1 MASRASSLGGVSART
16 PWRIL
21 KNEADPARYLPYAR
35 HINDHVIAL
44 DGRDLMMMFQLDG
57 LAFETADPVH
67 LNDWHEKLNGT
78 LRNIADDRL
87 AIWTHIV
94 RRPITDYPEGEFR
107 SAFAAD
113 LDAKYRARVTAKRM
127 FVNELYLTMIMRP
140 SVGSADRTGVLLR
153 RLSTARKEGQ
163 EVDEDELARFEDKA
177 RDIEKLLARCRPQRL
192 SLYEHNGLMFSQPL
206 EVLELVMMGR
216 AARVPL
222 VRGHLGSA
230 IYGERVI
237 FGRETVEVRAHD
249 ESRFVGLFGIREYPA
264 MTRPGQMNA
273 LLSQDFAFVVT
284 QSFAFMGKARASE
297 RLRRRQNQM
306 ASTEDAAASQAL
318 ELADAADDLQ
328 SNRFVLGEHH
338 FSLAVF
344 GENQKRLAENLS
356 TSRAALADAGLV
368 AAREGPALEAAFW
381 SQLPGNFAWRARPA
395 AITSRNFAALS
406 PFHTFPAGK
415 PDGNHWGAAIA
426 LMKTAAQSP
435 FYFNF
440 HVNDLGHTLIIG
452 PSGGGKTVVQ
462 NFLMAQLEKTGAQ
475 QIFIDKDRGAEI
487 YVRSSGGTY
496 LALRNGVPTGFAPLR
511 ALEQTPGNIVFL
523 GRLIRHLVTPA
534 GSQLGVTQERMIDEG
549 ILSIGR
555 LPPEQRSI
563 LALRQLLGQR
573 DPEGIGARL
582 EKWSRGGAL
591 GWVFDNDRDELTL
604 EARFIGFDM
613 TDFLDNP
620 EIRTP
625 LMMYM
630 FHRIDAL
637 LDGRR
642 LVIDI
647 DEFWKALGD
656 DAFRAFAQ
664 DGLKT
669 YRKQNAFLVFGTQS
683 PADAL
688 RSDIAHSIMEQV
700 ATKIL
705 LPNPHGRE
713 VDYIDGLG
721 LTRAEFKLIRND
733 LIPESRRFLVK
744 QGHDSI
750 VVELDLGG
758 LSDELAVLSG
768 TTETVGILD
777 QVRHEHGDD
786 PAVWLPIFHER
797 RRATTRRKG

>member
-1 MASRASSLGGVSART
+1 MASVARRARMAPNLT
-16 PWRIL
+16 PWRVL
-21 KNEADPARYLPYAR
+21 KNEADPGRYLPYAR
-35 HINDHVIAL
+35 HIDEQVIAL
-44 DGRDLMMMFQLDG
+44 DGRDLMMMFRLDG
-57 LAFETADPVH
+57 LAFETADPLH

-87 AIWTHIV
+87 AIWSHII
-94 RRPITDYPEGEFR
+94 RRPVADYPEGEFR
-107 SAFAAD
+107 STFAAD
-113 LDAKYRARVTAKRM
+113 LDARYRERVMAKRM
-127 FVNELYLTMIMRP
+127 FVNELYLTLIMRP
-140 SVGSADRTGVLLR
+140 AIGSADRTGVLLK
-153 RLSTARKEGQ
+153 RLSAAKSEGS
-163 EVDEDELARFEDKA
+163 EVDADELARFEEKA
-177 RDIEKLLARCRPQRL
+177 RDIEKLLGRCRPERL
-192 SLYEHNGLMFSQPL
+192 GLYEHNGLMFSRPL
-206 EVLELVMMGR
+206 EILETVMMGQSV
-216 AARVPL
+216 RVPL

-230 IYGERVI
+230 LYGDRVI
-237 FGRETVEVRAHD
+237 FGRETIEVRAHD
-249 ESRFVGLFGIREYPA
+249 KSRFIGLFGIREYPA

-273 LLSQDFAFVVT
+273 LLSQDFSFVVT
-284 QSFAFMGKARASE
+284 QSFTFMGKARASE

-306 ASTEDAAASQAL
+306 SSTDDAAASQAL
-318 ELADAADDLQ
+318 DLADAADDLQ

-344 GENQKRLAENLS
+344 GETTKRLAENLS
-356 TSRAALADAGLV
+356 TARAALADAGLV
-368 AAREGPALEAAFW
+368 SSREGPALEAAFW
-381 SQLPGNFAWRARPA
+381 AQLPGNFAWRARPA

-406 PFHTFPAGK
+406 PFHTFPSGRA
-415 PDGNHWGAAIA
+415 DGNHWGPAIA

-435 FYFNF
+435 YYFNF

-487 YVRSSGGTY
+487 YVRSVGGTY
-496 LALRNGVPTGFAPLR
+496 LALKNGETTGFAPLR
-511 ALEQTPGNIVFL
+511 ALEQSPGNVVFL
-523 GRLIRHLVTPA
+523 GRLIRHLVTPR
-534 GSQLGVTQERMIDEG
+534 GGQLGVMQERMIDEG
-549 ILSIGR
+549 IASLGR
-555 LPPEQRSI
+555 LPAHERSI

-582 EKWSRGGAL
+582 EKWAQGGSL
-591 GWVFDNDRDELTL
+591 GWVFDNAEDRLSLDT
-604 EARFIGFDM
+604 RFIGFDM

-620 EIRTP
+620 EVRTP

-688 RSDIAHSIMEQV
+688 RSDISHSIMEQV

-705 LPNPHGRE
+705 LPNPYGRE

-721 LTRAEFKLIRND
+721 LTRAEFRLIRNE

-750 VVELDLGG
+750 VVELDLAGMP
-758 LSDELAVLSG
+758 DDLAVLSG
-768 TTETVGILD
+768 TTETVGLLD
-777 QVRHEHGDD
+777 AVRAEFGDD
-786 PAVWLPIFHER
+786 PAVWLPVFHQR
-797 RRATTRRKG
+797 RQPSLIRKG